1 MISYKFLEREG
12 PFMVEKLLEQNIG
25 IYAMVIMCVFGL
37 IGNSLCL
44 IGWNSLLNAT
54 EHIGSTKHKL
64 VQEMKKRFTTCYK
77 MRINVNNVDKYVDKY
92 IYKYK
97 FCGLHLYTW
106 ENLCGQVLC
115 ITGLFGI
122 ICSIMT
128 CVYHCGQEKL
138 LSYVLTTVLI
148 VGLLIT
154 YQYRVNVVQK
164 HRKIAANFG
173 DYFENYLQDRL
184 QVEQTNPELIK
195 QYKAEWN
202 NYMEEKRQIEKS
214 KKEKKVRKDGRRE
227 EIEKLKQ
234 ELVEELKQERMLQK
248 QKEAKRI
255 EAEKAMQ
262 QGREEIAAASVE
274 KIKAK
279 TERGI
284 EKETEKETEP
294 EQEKQILQKE
304 EEKIVQDILKE
315 YLT

>member
-25 IYAMVIMCVFGL
+25 IYAMIILCICGL
-37 IGNSLCL
+37 ISNSLCL
-44 IGWNSLLNAT
+44 IGWNSLMKAT
-54 EHIGSTKHKL
+54 EHIGTTKHKL
-64 VQEMKKRFTTCYK
+64 VQEMKKRFETCYK
-77 MRINVNNVDKYVDKY
+77 MHINVNNVDKYVDKY

-97 FCGLHLYTW
+97 FCGLYLYTW
-106 ENLCGQVLC
+106 ENVCGQILC
-115 ITGLFGI
+115 ITGILGI
-122 ICSIMT
+122 ICSILT

-148 VGLLIT
+148 VGMLIT
-154 YQYRVNVVQK
+154 YQYRVNVMQK
-164 HRKIAANFG
+164 SKKASVNLG
-173 DYFENYLQDRL
+173 DYFENYLQGRL
-184 QVEQTNPELIK
+184 QAEQTNPELVK

-202 NYMEEKRQIEKS
+202 SYVEEKRQTEKV
-214 KKEKKVRKDGRRE
+214 KKEKKVRKDNRRD

-255 EAEKAMQ
+255 EAERAME

-279 TERGI
+279 AEGRLEKEP
-284 EKETEKETEP
+284 EKETK
-294 EQEKQILQKE
+294 KQTLQKE

-315 YLT
+315 YLA